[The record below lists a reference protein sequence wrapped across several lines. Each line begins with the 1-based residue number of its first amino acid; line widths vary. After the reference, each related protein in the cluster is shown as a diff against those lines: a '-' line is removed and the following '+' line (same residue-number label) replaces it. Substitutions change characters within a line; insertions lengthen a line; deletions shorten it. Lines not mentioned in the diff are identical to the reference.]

1 MDKQTHDVAIG
12 LVLLLAVLPLPGAAG
27 QADERLLD
35 SIPLRLIGPSSPS
48 GRVWQVVGVPG
59 EPKTFYVCTA
69 QGGVWKTT
77 NFGTTLKQIF
87 DEENGASCGAV
98 AIAPSDSNQ
107 IWVGSGEPAAR
118 QSVGLGYGVFK
129 SLDEGATWEHLG
141 LEATEEI
148 AAVVIDPT
156 DPETVLVAATGHL
169 WGRNPERG
177 VYKTTDG
184 GATWRKTLY
193 VDDMTGA
200 IDLVM
205 DPKDP
210 RVLYAAMWQ
219 RMRSGGWQMRESGP
233 GSGLYRSSDGGDTWT
248 HLTNGLPT
256 DDLSKI
262 TLAVANRTPGLVY
275 AFVMSGEP
283 QRRDPQRPGGTR
295 GDGGIFQS
303 DDRGAGTVGRT
314 TDSGGIFRSDD
325 DGASW
330 YRVSDK
336 IASRTYYTHLHLDP
350 NDDQRLWILDLR
362 LWRSDDGGRAWV
374 EHNSRHVHAD
384 LHGLWIDPAD
394 SDNLVLGG
402 DGGVS
407 TSLDGGETWVQ
418 TVLPIGQFYAVDVDD
433 QEPYMVYGGMQ
444 ETASWV
450 GPSRTYD
457 VEGITAHDWFKVRE
471 VGDGMAIHPD
481 PRDPNVIY
489 MVQIIGNLLPHGDLA
504 QNGNTSRLDLRTWTR
519 TELQPSEEWAAARGL
534 GQLRWDWTAPM
545 VLDLGDPD
553 VIYLGANYVV
563 RCRLTAVSP
572 DGAAEHSC
580 EPISQDL
587 SRQQAE
593 PFPAV
598 WEGYHSYGALR
609 SLAQSP
615 VDHDVLWAG
624 ADDGPIHVSRDHGA
638 TWTQVDAHLPA
649 GHPVWG
655 VVSTIE
661 PSRTG
666 AGVAYVSFDV
676 HYRDGKRPYVY
687 KTADFGQTWTE
698 ITSDLP
704 QWGVTYVIRED
715 PHNPRVL
722 YVGTEGGLFVS
733 IDGGTHWMR
742 WRSNLPYTAVRSL
755 AVQARD
761 RELVVGTFGLS
772 IWVADIAP
780 LEQLEAAL
788 ARPAFLF
795 DVKPVVAYNLRH
807 TYGVTIEELNG
818 DVFFR
823 GENPPYGAVIT
834 YYLRDAAPG
843 DLELTISNGGEILRT
858 LAGPGDAGLH
868 QVVWDLE
875 PDADRVAPTLR
886 SRSSDH
892 QTDLPV
898 DPRVRTAAERQRR
911 RRVEPGTYTVTLEAV
926 GESLSRPIEVRVET
940 DGIRWVLPRK

>member
-1 MDKQTHDVAIG
+1 MDKQTRDVAIG
-12 LVLLLAVLPLPGAAG
+12 LVLLVAVVALPPAAG
-27 QADERLLD
+27 QTDERLLD
-35 SIPLRLIGPSSPS
+35 GIPLRLIGPSSPS

-77 NFGTTLKQIF
+77 NFGATLEQIF

-98 AIAPSDSNQ
+98 AIAPSDSRQ

-118 QSVGLGYGVFK
+118 QSVGLGYGIFK
-129 SLDEGATWEHLG
+129 SLDAGATWEHLG

-148 AAVVIDPT
+148 AAVVIDPN
-156 DPETVLVAATGHL
+156 DPETVLTAATGHL
-169 WGRNPERG
+169 WGRNSERG
-177 VYKTTDG
+177 VFKTTDG

-210 RVLYAAMWQ
+210 RVLYASMWQ
-219 RMRSGGWQMRESGP
+219 RMRSGGSQMQESGP
-233 GSGLYRSSDGGDTWT
+233 GSGMYKSIDGGDTWT

-262 TLAVANRTPGLVY
+262 TLAVANRTPELVY

-283 QRRDPQRPGGTR
+283 QRP
-295 GDGGIFQS
+295 
-303 DDRGAGTVGRT
+303 GRT
-314 TDSGGIFRSDD
+314 TDSGGIFRSEDA
-325 DGASW
+325 GASW
-330 YRVSDK
+330 YRVSNK
-336 IASRTYYTHLHLDP
+336 IASRTYYTHLDLDP
-350 NDDQRLWILDLR
+350 TDDQRLWILDLR
-362 LWRSDDGGRAWV
+362 LWRSDDGGRTWV

-384 LHGLWIDPAD
+384 LHGFWIDPAD

-407 TSLDGGETWVQ
+407 TSLDGGETWEQ
-418 TVLPIGQFYAVDVDD
+418 AVLPIGQFYEVDVDD

-444 ETASWV
+444 DTASWV

-457 VEGITAHDWFKVRE
+457 VEGITAHDWFKVRAT
-471 VGDGMAIHPD
+471 GDGMAIHPD
-481 PRDPNVIY
+481 PRDPNIIY
-489 MVQIIGNLLPHGDLA
+489 MVQN
-504 QNGNTSRLDLRTWTR
+504 NGNTSRLDLRTWTR
-519 TELQPSEEWAAARGL
+519 TELQPSQEWAAARGL
-534 GQLRWDWTAPM
+534 GRLRWDWTPPM
-545 VLDLGDPD
+545 ILDLDDSD
-553 VIYLGANYVV
+553 VFYLGANHVV
-563 RCRLTAVSP
+563 RCRMTAVSP
-572 DGAAEHSC
+572 NGHAEHSC

-593 PFPAV
+593 PFPPV
-598 WEGYHSYGALR
+598 WEGYHSYGALF

-615 VDHDVLWAG
+615 ADHDVLWAG
-624 ADDGPIHVSRDHGA
+624 ADDGPIHVSRDRGA
-638 TWTQVDAHLPA
+638 TWAQVDAHLPA

-655 VVSTIE
+655 VVSKIE

-687 KTADFGQTWTE
+687 KTIDFGQTWTE

-704 QWGVTYVIRED
+704 QWGVTHVIRED

-733 IDGGTHWMR
+733 IDAGNHWMR

-788 ARPAFLF
+788 ERPAFLF

-818 DVFFR
+818 DAFFR

-834 YYLRDAAPG
+834 YYLREPAPG
-843 DLELTISNGGEILRT
+843 DLELTISNGSGEILRT
-858 LAGPGDAGLH
+858 LAAPGEAGLH

-875 PDADRVAPTLR
+875 PEADRVAPI
-886 SRSSDH
+886 
-892 QTDLPV
+892 

-911 RRVEPGTYTVTLEAV
+911 RRVEPGAYTVTLEAV
-926 GESLSRPIEVRVET
+926 GEPLSRPIEVRVER